1 MRVWKA
7 IDKLIET
14 ESASID
20 EISRAWQMPVD
31 VILMKRDNNEDLA
44 TRYYHNLILR
54 FRVNPLFLYHGE
66 SPIIIPKEE
75 GGDE

>member
-1 MRVWKA
+1 
-7 IDKLIET
+7 
-14 ESASID
+14 
-20 EISRAWQMPVD
+20 
-31 VILMKRDNNEDLA
+31 MKRENNEDLA